1 MFFVKFI
8 EKISGVNGRHFL
20 VYKLY
25 FSKGENKM
33 LKVENITKYYNKTKA
48 VDNLSFTVDKGEI
61 FGLLGENGAGKTTT
75 FRIIL
80 GLINASSGNVTL
92 DGKKIDYSLTD
103 KIGYVTEER
112 SLLTKMTVKDQIL
125 LYGVLKGMSEDN
137 ILKEMRKWLKKF
149 QILDYENR
157 KIKELSKGNQQK
169 IQFIAAVINKPKLLI
184 LDEPFSGLDP
194 INVEMLKKAIIELQK
209 AGCSI
214 IFSSHQMEQIEDFCE
229 KLVILS
235 HGKVVVAGYLK
246 DIKNEYRKKNILLRG
261 DNLPLDKI
269 RKLKGVISL
278 EEYRG
283 EYLVKIESLDIAD
296 SIFKLV
302 KDYSITKYD
311 VTEPTLNEIFIEKVG
326 VNND

>member
-1 MFFVKFI
+1 
-8 EKISGVNGRHFL
+8 
-20 VYKLY
+20 
-25 FSKGENKM
+25 M

-48 VDNLSFTVDKGEI
+48 VDNLSFTVEKGEI

-80 GLINASSGNVTL
+80 GLINASSGKVTL

-112 SLLTKMTVKDQIL
+112 SLLTKMTVEDQIL

-149 QILDYENR
+149 QISDYENR

-194 INVEMLKKAIIELQK
+194 INVEMLKKAIIELQET
-209 AGCSI
+209 GCSI

-278 EEYRG
+278 EEHRG

-296 SIFKLV
+296 SIFKIV
-302 KDYSITKYD
+302 KDYNITKYD

-326 VNND
+326 ANND

>member
-1 MFFVKFI
+1 
-8 EKISGVNGRHFL
+8 
-20 VYKLY
+20 
-25 FSKGENKM
+25 M
-33 LKVENITKYYNKTKA
+33 LKVENITKYYNKNKA
-48 VDNLSFTVDKGEI
+48 VDNLSFTVEKGEI

-149 QILDYENR
+149 QISDYENR

-194 INVEMLKKAIIELQK
+194 INVEMLKKAIIELQET
-209 AGCSI
+209 GCSI

-246 DIKNEYRKKNILLRG
+246 DIKNDYRKKNILLRG
-261 DNLPLDKI
+261 DNLPLSKI
-269 RKLKGVISL
+269 KKIKGVISL
-278 EEYRG
+278 EEHRG

-296 SIFKLV
+296 SIFKIV
-302 KDYSITKYD
+302 KDYNITKYD

-326 VNND
+326 ANND

>member
-1 MFFVKFI
+1 
-8 EKISGVNGRHFL
+8 
-20 VYKLY
+20 
-25 FSKGENKM
+25 M

-48 VDNLSFTVDKGEI
+48 VDNLSFTVEKGEI

-125 LYGVLKGMSEDN
+125 LYGVLKRMSEDN

-149 QILDYENR
+149 QISDYENR

-194 INVEMLKKAIIELQK
+194 INVEMLKKAIIELQET
-209 AGCSI
+209 GCSI

-261 DNLPLDKI
+261 YNLPLDKI

-278 EEYRG
+278 EEHRR

-296 SIFKLV
+296 SIFKIV
-302 KDYSITKYD
+302 KDYNITKYD

-326 VNND
+326 ANND

>member
-1 MFFVKFI
+1 
-8 EKISGVNGRHFL
+8 
-20 VYKLY
+20 
-25 FSKGENKM
+25 M

-48 VDNLSFTVDKGEI
+48 VDNLSFTVEKGEI

-246 DIKNEYRKKNILLRG
+246 DIKNEYRNKNILLRG

-278 EEYRG
+278 EEHRG

-302 KDYSITKYD
+302 KDYNITKYD

-326 VNND
+326 ANND

>member
-1 MFFVKFI
+1 
-8 EKISGVNGRHFL
+8 
-20 VYKLY
+20 
-25 FSKGENKM
+25 M
-33 LKVENITKYYNKTKA
+33 LKVENITKYYNKNKA
-48 VDNLSFTVDKGEI
+48 VDNLSFTVEKGEI

-80 GLINASSGNVTL
+80 GLINASSGKVTL

-137 ILKEMRKWLKKF
+137 ILKEMRKWLRKF
-149 QILDYENR
+149 QISDYENR

-194 INVEMLKKAIIELQK
+194 INVEMLKKAIIELQET
-209 AGCSI
+209 GCSI

-278 EEYRG
+278 EEHRG

-296 SIFKLV
+296 SIFKIV
-302 KDYSITKYD
+302 KDYNITKYD

-326 VNND
+326 ANND

>member
-1 MFFVKFI
+1 
-8 EKISGVNGRHFL
+8 
-20 VYKLY
+20 
-25 FSKGENKM
+25 M
-33 LKVENITKYYNKTKA
+33 LKVENITKYYNKNKA
-48 VDNLSFTVDKGEI
+48 VDNLSFTVEKGEI

-149 QILDYENR
+149 QISDYENR

-194 INVEMLKKAIIELQK
+194 INVEMLKKAIIELQET
-209 AGCSI
+209 GCAI

-278 EEYRG
+278 EEHRG
-283 EYLVKIESLDIAD
+283 EYLVKIESLDIAN
-296 SIFKLV
+296 SIFKIV
-302 KDYSITKYD
+302 KDYNITKYD

-326 VNND
+326 ANND

>member
-1 MFFVKFI
+1 
-8 EKISGVNGRHFL
+8 
-20 VYKLY
+20 
-25 FSKGENKM
+25 M

-48 VDNLSFTVDKGEI
+48 VDNLSFTVEKGEI

-80 GLINASSGNVTL
+80 GLINASSGKVTL

-149 QILDYENR
+149 QISDYENR

-194 INVEMLKKAIIELQK
+194 INVEMLKKAIIELQET
-209 AGCSI
+209 GCSI

-278 EEYRG
+278 EEHRG

-296 SIFKLV
+296 LIFKIV
-302 KDYSITKYD
+302 KDYNITKYD

-326 VNND
+326 ANND

>member
-1 MFFVKFI
+1 
-8 EKISGVNGRHFL
+8 
-20 VYKLY
+20 
-25 FSKGENKM
+25 M
-33 LKVENITKYYNKTKA
+33 LKVENITKYYNKNKA
-48 VDNLSFTVDKGEI
+48 VDNLSFTVEKGEI

-149 QILDYENR
+149 QISDYENR

-194 INVEMLKKAIIELQK
+194 INVEMLKKAIIELQET
-209 AGCSI
+209 GCSI

-278 EEYRG
+278 EEHRG

-296 SIFKLV
+296 SIFKIV
-302 KDYSITKYD
+302 KDYNITKYD
-311 VTEPTLNEIFIEKVG
+311 VTAPTLNEIFIEKVG
-326 VNND
+326 ANND

>member
-1 MFFVKFI
+1 
-8 EKISGVNGRHFL
+8 
-20 VYKLY
+20 
-25 FSKGENKM
+25 M
-33 LKVENITKYYNKTKA
+33 LKVENITKYYNKVKA
-48 VDNLSFTVDKGEI
+48 VDNLSFNVDKGEI

-80 GLINASSGNVTL
+80 GLINASSGKVTL
-92 DGKKIDYSLTD
+92 DGKEIDYSLTD

-137 ILKEMRKWLKKF
+137 ILKEMRKWLKNF
-149 QILDYENR
+149 QISDYENR

-194 INVEMLKKAIIELQK
+194 INVEMLKKVIIELQET
-209 AGCSI
+209 GCSI

-235 HGKVVVAGYLK
+235 HGKVVVSGYLK
-246 DIKNEYRKKNILLRG
+246 DIKTEYRKKNILLRG

-269 RKLKGVISL
+269 IKLKGVISL
-278 EEYRG
+278 CEHRG
-283 EYLVKIESLDIAD
+283 EYLVKIESLAIAD
-296 SIFKLV
+296 SIFKIV
-302 KDYSITKYD
+302 KDYNITKYD

-326 VNND
+326 ANND

>member
-1 MFFVKFI
+1 
-8 EKISGVNGRHFL
+8 
-20 VYKLY
+20 
-25 FSKGENKM
+25 M

-48 VDNLSFTVDKGEI
+48 VDNLSFTVEKGEI

-80 GLINASSGNVTL
+80 GLINASSGKVTL

-194 INVEMLKKAIIELQK
+194 INVEMLKKAIIELQET
-209 AGCSI
+209 GCSI

-269 RKLKGVISL
+269 RKLKGVVSL
-278 EEYRG
+278 EEHRG

-296 SIFKLV
+296 SIFKIV
-302 KDYSITKYD
+302 KDYNITKYD

-326 VNND
+326 ANND

>member
-1 MFFVKFI
+1 
-8 EKISGVNGRHFL
+8 
-20 VYKLY
+20 
-25 FSKGENKM
+25 M
-33 LKVENITKYYNKTKA
+33 LKVENVTKYYNKIKA

-80 GLINASSGNVTL
+80 GLINASSGKVTL
-92 DGKKIDYSLTD
+92 DGKEIDYSLTD

-149 QILDYENR
+149 QISDYENR

-194 INVEMLKKAIIELQK
+194 INVEMLKKAIKELQD

-278 EEYRG
+278 DEHRG

-296 SIFKLV
+296 SIFKII
-302 KDYSITKYD
+302 KDYNITKYD

-326 VNND
+326 ANND

>member
-1 MFFVKFI
+1 
-8 EKISGVNGRHFL
+8 
-20 VYKLY
+20 
-25 FSKGENKM
+25 M
-33 LKVENITKYYNKTKA
+33 LKVENITKYYNKNKA
-48 VDNLSFTVDKGEI
+48 VDNLSFTVEKGEI

-80 GLINASSGNVTL
+80 GLINASSGKVTL

-125 LYGVLKGMSEDN
+125 LYGVLKGMREDN

-149 QILDYENR
+149 QISDYENR

-194 INVEMLKKAIIELQK
+194 INVEMLKKAIIELQET
-209 AGCSI
+209 GCSI

-278 EEYRG
+278 EEHRG

-302 KDYSITKYD
+302 KDYNITKYD

-326 VNND
+326 ANND

>member
-1 MFFVKFI
+1 
-8 EKISGVNGRHFL
+8 
-20 VYKLY
+20 
-25 FSKGENKM
+25 M

-229 KLVILS
+229 KLIILS

-269 RKLKGVISL
+269 RKLKGIISL
-278 EEYRG
+278 EEHRG
-283 EYLVKIESLDIAD
+283 EYLVKIESLAIAD

-302 KDYSITKYD
+302 KDYNITKYD

>member
-1 MFFVKFI
+1 
-8 EKISGVNGRHFL
+8 
-20 VYKLY
+20 
-25 FSKGENKM
+25 M

-48 VDNLSFTVDKGEI
+48 VDNLSFTVEKGEI

-149 QILDYENR
+149 QISDYENR

-194 INVEMLKKAIIELQK
+194 INVEMLKKAIIELQET
-209 AGCSI
+209 GCSI

-261 DNLPLDKI
+261 DNLPLSKI
-269 RKLKGVISL
+269 KKIKGVISL
-278 EEYRG
+278 EEHRG

-296 SIFKLV
+296 SIFKIV
-302 KDYSITKYD
+302 KDYNITKYD

-326 VNND
+326 ANND

>member
-1 MFFVKFI
+1 
-8 EKISGVNGRHFL
+8 
-20 VYKLY
+20 
-25 FSKGENKM
+25 M

-48 VDNLSFTVDKGEI
+48 VDNLSFTVEKGEI

-149 QILDYENR
+149 QISDYENR

-169 IQFIAAVINKPKLLI
+169 IKFIAAVINKPKLLI

-194 INVEMLKKAIIELQK
+194 INVEMLKKAIIELQET
-209 AGCSI
+209 GCSI

-278 EEYRG
+278 EEHRG

-296 SIFKLV
+296 SIFKIV
-302 KDYSITKYD
+302 KDYNITKYD

-326 VNND
+326 ANND

>member
-1 MFFVKFI
+1 
-8 EKISGVNGRHFL
+8 
-20 VYKLY
+20 
-25 FSKGENKM
+25 M
-33 LKVENITKYYNKTKA
+33 LKVENISKYYNKNKA
-48 VDNLSFTVDKGEI
+48 VDNLSFTVEKGEI

-137 ILKEMRKWLKKF
+137 ILKEMRKWLRKF
-149 QILDYENR
+149 QISDYENR

-194 INVEMLKKAIIELQK
+194 INVGMLKKAIIELQET
-209 AGCSI
+209 GCSI

-278 EEYRG
+278 EEHRG

-296 SIFKLV
+296 SIFKIV
-302 KDYSITKYD
+302 KDYNITKYD

-326 VNND
+326 ANND